1 MRLPTLLQLKPRE
14 RLLALGSGVVLSMLL
29 LDRLVL
35 HPWLRHAQT
44 IRAETRR
51 LEDTL
56 QTHYRLMER
65 EEGVL
70 ADVARHQRYLQP
82 AVADDLEM
90 AALLKELDELAR
102 QGHVLVGEI
111 KPLATETVESAK
123 RYALEVRFQ
132 CTMEE
137 WLGFVHAIERSPSLY
152 EIVRAGLGRQEEA
165 QDRLEGYLRL
175 ESAAILAQTPSPPA
189 EPGASDG

>member
-1 MRLPTLLQLKPRE
+1 MRWPKLLQLKPRE

-35 HPWLRHAQT
+35 NPWLRHAQT
-44 IRAETRR
+44 VRAETRR
-51 LEDTL
+51 LEGTL

-65 EEGVL
+65 EEPVL
-70 ADVARHQRYLQP
+70 ADLARHQRYLQP

-90 AALLKELDELAR
+90 AAMLKELDELAR
-102 QGHVLVGEI
+102 QSHILVGEI
-111 KPLATETVESAK
+111 KPLTTETVESAK

-132 CTMEE
+132 CTMEQ
-137 WLGFVHAIERSPSLY
+137 WLQFVHAIERSPSLY

-165 QDRLEGYLRL
+165 QDQLEGYLRL
-175 ESAAILAQTPSPPA
+175 ESAAILAQTPPPPT
-189 EPGASDG
+189 EPGTSDG

>member
-14 RLLALGSGVVLSMLL
+14 RLLALGSGIVLAMLL
-29 LDRLVL
+29 LDRFVL

-44 IRAETRR
+44 VRAEIRQ

-56 QTHYRLMER
+56 QTQHRLIER
-65 EEGVL
+65 EERVL
-70 ADVARHQRYLQP
+70 AELARHQRYLQP

-90 AALLKELDELAR
+90 AALLKELAELAR
-102 QGHVLVGEI
+102 EQGVVVGEI
-111 KPLATETVESAK
+111 KPLTTETDESAK

-132 CTMEE
+132 CTLEQ
-137 WLGFVHAIERSPSLY
+137 WLAFVHAIESSPSLY

-165 QDRLEGYLRL
+165 QDLLEGYLRL
-175 ESAAILAQTPSPPA
+175 ESAAILTHTSN
-189 EPGASDG
+189 G